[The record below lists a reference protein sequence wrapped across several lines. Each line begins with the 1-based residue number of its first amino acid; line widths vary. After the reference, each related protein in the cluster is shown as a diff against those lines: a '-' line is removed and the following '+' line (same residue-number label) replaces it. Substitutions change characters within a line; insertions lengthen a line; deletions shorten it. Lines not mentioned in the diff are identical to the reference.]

1 MSEGE
6 EVARQPE
13 RLRWAAGE
21 RGAASEEMLLCWWG
35 GGGGGG
41 EELSSLPNPP
51 MEDLL

>member
-6 EVARQPE
+6 EAARQPE

-21 RGAASEEMLLCWWG
+21 RRIRGNAVVLVG